1 MAGLMDYRVENKYF
15 VYEDEIAY
23 IKNHLKEIMQPDPH
37 CTDGSY
43 LVRSLYFDDMDDN
56 AYHRIAAGVDP
67 RSKFRIRTYN
77 NDDSYIILEE
87 KSKRKG
93 FTHKESSIIDKDTV
107 DTLLYA
113 DSSFNISKA
122 ADALKNK
129 EDFLFKRLYCNMNT
143 MLLHPVTI
151 VEYERTAFV
160 ERAGNVRITFDTN
173 IGAGTSVGRFF
184 EDNILSV
191 PVLKTGMHIMEI
203 KYDEILPEYIKS
215 ALDIG
220 NLTKSS
226 FSKYYYSRN
235 ALGALTS
242 QEEN

>member
-1 MAGLMDYRVENKYF
+1 MAELMEYRIENKYF

-23 IKNHLKEIMQPDPH
+23 IKSRLKEIMQPDPH
-37 CTDGSY
+37 SRDGSY

-77 NDDSYIILEE
+77 NDDSYIVLEE

-93 FTHKESSIIDKDTV
+93 FTHK
-107 DTLLYA
+107 
-113 DSSFNISKA
+113 DSSVISRDIVEAMTGGDSIFSVSRTAGAFKS
-122 ADALKNK
+122 N

-151 VEYERTAFV
+151 VEYERTAFI
-160 ERAGNVRITFDTN
+160 EKTGNVRITFDTN
-173 IGAGTSVGRFF
+173 IGAGVSSDRFF
-184 EDNILSV
+184 EDNILPV
-191 PVLKTGMHIMEI
+191 PVLPAGMHIMEI
-203 KYDEILPEYIKS
+203 KYDELLPEHIKRTI
-215 ALDIG
+215 DIG
-220 NLTKSS
+220 NLRKSS

-235 ALGALTS
+235 VFGALTS
-242 QEEN
+242 QEDY

>member
-1 MAGLMDYRVENKYF
+1 MDYRIENKYF
-15 VYEDEIAY
+15 VYEDEIEY
-23 IKNHLKEIMQPDPH
+23 LKSRLKEFMQIDPH
-37 CTDGSY
+37 STDGSY

-77 NDDSYIILEE
+77 NDDSYILLEE

-93 FTHKESSIIDKDTV
+93 FTHK
-107 DTLLYA
+107 
-113 DSSFNISKA
+113 DSSLIDRDIVEKMIGTDSVFNVSGA
-122 ADALKNK
+122 AGSVKGK

-151 VEYERTAFV
+151 VEYERAAFI
-160 ERAGNVRITFDTN
+160 EKAGNVRITFDTN

-191 PVLKTGMHIMEI
+191 PVLKTGMHI
-203 KYDEILPEYIKS
+203 
-215 ALDIG
+215 IG
-220 NLTKSS
+220 
-226 FSKYYYSRN
+226 
-235 ALGALTS
+235 
-242 QEEN
+242 